1 MEKDLKR
8 HYGSLIIYMIIAI
21 GLTLPPIILWA
32 DRFNE
37 NYFIKVY
44 LVYIM
49 WIIWGMALMIKRNKR
64 LYWINMY
71 SFKRVQAMPDELVT
85 LLCDGFYQIFTRYT
99 LIYTI
104 LVIISYF
111 AGLEVMAD
119 TILFMVI
126 AIVMSIHSYIYVA
139 KEEKIYHEEH
149 DAQSSEL

>member
-1 MEKDLKR
+1 MEKDMKR
-8 HYGSLIIYMIIAI
+8 HYGSMVIYMVITV
-21 GLTLPPIILWA
+21 GLSILPFVYLA
-32 DRFNE
+32 DRMGE
-37 NYFIKVY
+37 NYFMKVY

-49 WIIWGMALMIKRNKR
+49 WIIWGLAFMIKRNKR

-104 LVIISYF
+104 LVIVGYF

-149 DAQSSEL
+149 DSEASEL